1 MRTEADIV
9 ERLRHT
15 AGHLINGAIED
26 GAVCTGMLCDAA
38 SDIEDMRADIVEYK
52 RENEQ
57 LRAERDAAVCC
68 DGCGSMLTDAQI
80 IAMRK
85 SDPKIISCCPERKP
99 LTIKQWRKRAHD
111 FEAAARDIRERAA
124 HAGYV
129 ACAKT
134 RHVTLGNAV
143 SAAIMALPTTP
154 TVIATSGKDAT

>member
-1 MRTEADIV
+1 MSTEADIV
-9 ERLRHT
+9 ERLHHAHEHSQQRIV
-15 AGHLINGAIED
+15 G
-26 GAVCTGMLCDAA
+26 
-38 SDIEDMRADIVEYK
+38 SDIFKAAADEIEK
-52 RENEQ
+52 

-129 ACAKT
+129 ACA
-134 RHVTLGNAV
+134 GA
-143 SAAIMALPTTP
+143 TP
-154 TVIATSGKDAT
+154 